1 MLAFYWIMEAIWFLL
16 YIGAFFAIETATDIT
31 DGLIHQTAIGL
42 SFAHMLMWAAVLYAM
57 DAKARPIIAIAFL
70 GVIATDV
77 ESTLHAAL
85 HLWQTIPAY
94 YWAFI
99 INLTVSSFGLFISM
113 YALLWYV
120 VHIYEQMGKT
130 KSSQKYASMND

>member
-1 MLAFYWIMEAIWFLL
+1 MLGLYWFMEGLWFLL
-16 YIGAFFAIETATDIT
+16 YIGAFFAIETGTDIT

-94 YWAFI
+94 YWAFAV
-99 INLTVSSFGLFISM
+99 NLTVSSFGLFISM
-113 YALLWYV
+113 YALLCYV
-120 VHIYEQMGKT
+120 IHIYEHMGKT
-130 KSSQKYASMND
+130 ESTNRYEKIND